1 MSQKRS
7 RVTLRDV
14 ADKAF
19 VSVTTA
25 SEALR
30 GVERVDP
37 ETRRRVAIA
46 ARELGYRTD
55 TRARTLRSGKT
66 ARLTATMF
74 PVLPE
79 GDADRLLKS
88 FWIRAHYSIT
98 QRLAQHNIA
107 NVWLPT
113 FEPGLLELPIDAL
126 LVIRPE
132 DESRV
137 AVPPGIPF
145 GLPTILL
152 GGVPADDDAFT
163 VVLDSDLD
171 EAVDVALTHLK
182 EAGAQHIVF
191 LCTPQPLSPNPLI
204 AQQCAVWSDT
214 YGVKVD
220 WHETNVLPD
229 ELIERFLDDGADAFL
244 LLVDDDMHEVAVVLE
259 AVKRAGKRIPED
271 VMLLSFAEGQ
281 YEALLDP
288 PVTALSFEGA
298 TRGDLVADMIAEGLD
313 TAVFKPPQM
322 PITLSVRA
330 STMRGPF
337 A

>member
-1 MSQKRS
+1 MPQKGNPA
-7 RVTLRDV
+7 TLRDA

-107 NVWLPT
+107 NVWLPA

-132 DESRV
+132 DNRPIS
-137 AVPPGIPF
+137 VPAGIPF

-152 GGVPADDDAFT
+152 GGVPADNDAFT

-171 EAVDVALTHLK
+171 EAVDVALAHLK
-182 EAGAQHIVF
+182 DAGAEHIVF
-191 LCTPQPLSPNPLI
+191 LCTPQPLSPNSLI
-204 AQQCAVWSDT
+204 AQQCEVWSAT
-214 YGVKVD
+214 YGVRVD
-220 WHETNVLPD
+220 WLETESLPS

-244 LLVDDDMHEVAVVLE
+244 LLVDDDMHEVAVVLN
-259 AVKRAGKRIPED
+259 AVKRAGKRGPED
-271 VMLLSFAEGQ
+271 VMLLSFAEGE

-298 TRGDLVADMIAEGLD
+298 TRGELVADMIAQGLD
-313 TAVFKPPQM
+313 TAVFDPPRM

-330 STMRGPF
+330 STMRGPS